1 MPSEQSFQDVFIAS
15 AKQLFSAGVDGV
27 VYITLGLVS
36 LEVYRRRASWAP
48 KAKMYASV
56 APLVAKES
64 VRNLRK
70 KNRSQPQ
77 PTLYDL
83 LGMSER
89 ELDTRLAVAMSAVSQ
104 QDVAFLTEYFDAIPL
119 SEADQPHVAGRD
131 FEVRPVDSFRRSQI
145 VDRDV

>member
-1 MPSEQSFQDVFIAS
+1 MNSPSRMSSSPQLSSSS
-15 AKQLFSAGVDGV
+15 A
-27 VYITLGLVS
+27 LVS
-36 LEVYRRRASWAP
+36 MAWCISRSDSSASKCTADAHHGPQRPRCTPALLRSWP
-48 KAKMYASV
+48 RNR
-56 APLVAKES
+56 